1 MGWIEGRGFIVF
13 IEGEHEVEIP
23 GGRVGGEFSIG
34 RVPDEEKEVEDEL
47 GEGGTARF
55 EKGLGY
61 ARRPSVFVGGAPCL
75 PSTLPTTLSI
85 PQTAPMQ
92 DIPTSTPPFPT
103 SSTQIYPMTLPYTY
117 LGHFPPPNSKLPKCG
132 THTDSH
138 LVIHN
143 LAIQITPGM
152 RHMPLQ

>member
-1 MGWIEGRGFIVF
+1 VGWIEGRGFIVF

-61 ARRPSVFVGGAPCL
+61 ARRPSVFVGGEGL
-75 PSTLPTTLSI
+75 NVVNDFS
-85 PQTAPMQ
+85 
-92 DIPTSTPPFPT
+92 DGWRFR
-103 SSTQIYPMTLPYTY
+103 
-117 LGHFPPPNSKLPKCG
+117 LG
-132 THTDSH
+132 
-138 LVIHN
+138 
-143 LAIQITPGM
+143 
-152 RHMPLQ
+152 